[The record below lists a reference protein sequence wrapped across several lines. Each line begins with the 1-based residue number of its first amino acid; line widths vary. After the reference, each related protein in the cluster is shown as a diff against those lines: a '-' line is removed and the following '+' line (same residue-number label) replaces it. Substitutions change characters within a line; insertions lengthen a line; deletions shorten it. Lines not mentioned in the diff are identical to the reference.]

1 MQSTGTRRGMN
12 LALATWVSAI
22 NFWAWNMI
30 GPLSTTYAGDMKLSS
45 TEASMLVATPILV
58 GSLGRIVVGS
68 LTDRFGGRAMFIAV
82 SLASI
87 GPVLAVGAAGSARSY
102 PLLLVFGFFLGV
114 AGTIFAVGIP
124 FANNWYEPARRG
136 FATGV
141 FGMGMVGTALSAFF
155 TPRFVRWFGLF
166 ATHVI
171 VAVAL
176 AVTAVVC
183 IVVMR
188 NAPGFTANTD
198 PVLPKLRAAAKL
210 PVTWEMSFLYAVVFG
225 GFVAF
230 ANYLPTYIKTIYGF
244 SPVDAGARTAGF
256 ALAAVLARPVGGA
269 LSDRIAPKYV
279 VLASFAGTAV
289 MALVAVFQPPP
300 DVWSAAT
307 FITLALFLGIGTG
320 GVFAWVA
327 RRAPARSVGSVT
339 GIVAAAGGLGGYFP
353 PLVMGATYNAADNNY
368 TIGLL
373 LLVATALI
381 AFAYTALRLHAHE
394 PVRAAPDK
402 ESPTVST
409 TPHVGG
415 PIEELLERSG
425 RFFTPGEFS
434 DDLRTV
440 TRRGGRQ
447 GDVFYRDRW
456 SHDKVVRS
464 THGVN
469 CTGSC
474 SWKVYVKDGIIT
486 WETQET
492 DYPSVGP
499 DRPEYEPRGCPRG
512 AAFSWYTYSPTR
524 VRYPYARGVLV
535 EMYREAK
542 ARLGD
547 PVLAWADIQADP
559 QRRRRYHRAR
569 GKGGLVRVSWAEATE
584 LIAAAHVHT
593 IKTYGPDRVA
603 GFSPIPAMSMVS
615 FAAGSRFVELIGG
628 VMTSFY
634 DWYADLPVA
643 SPQVFGD
650 QTDVPESGDWW
661 DAAYLVMWGSNV
673 PVTRTPDAHWMAE
686 VRYRGTKVVS
696 VSPDYAD
703 NTKFAD
709 EWMPCAAGTD
719 GALAMAMGHVILSE
733 CFVHNRVPFFVDYV
747 RQYTDLP
754 FLVKLEERDGV
765 LVPGKNLTA
774 ADLGQDVENS
784 AFKPVLLDGATDTVA
799 VPKGSLG
806 FRYGDDGVGKWN
818 LDLGDLVP
826 ALTVAG
832 PGGQTALVHLPRFDT
847 VDGHGETLSRG
858 VPVRRVGEHLVC
870 TVFDLMLAQYGV
882 ARPGLPRDLAH
893 RVRRRRRAVH
903 PGLAGA
909 DHRGVRRAGG
919 PRRQGVRP
927 QRRGVR
933 WTFDDHHGRRHLP
946 VVPRRRHLPRG
957 AGAAAAD
964 RVDGPQW
971 GRLGALRRAGEVPA
985 GHRVGGDGDGH
996 RLVPPAAAD
1005 GRHHLLVHPHRSVAL
1020 RRVPGRRAGQ
1030 PAGPRPVPR

>member
-124 FANNWYEPARRG
+124 FANNWYEAARRG

-373 LLVATALI
+373 LLVATALV

-402 ESPTVST
+402 ES
-409 TPHVGG
+409 
-415 PIEELLERSG
+415 
-425 RFFTPGEFS
+425 
-434 DDLRTV
+434 
-440 TRRGGRQ
+440 
-447 GDVFYRDRW
+447 
-456 SHDKVVRS
+456 
-464 THGVN
+464 
-469 CTGSC
+469 
-474 SWKVYVKDGIIT
+474 
-486 WETQET
+486 
-492 DYPSVGP
+492 
-499 DRPEYEPRGCPRG
+499 
-512 AAFSWYTYSPTR
+512 
-524 VRYPYARGVLV
+524 
-535 EMYREAK
+535 
-542 ARLGD
+542 
-547 PVLAWADIQADP
+547 
-559 QRRRRYHRAR
+559 
-569 GKGGLVRVSWAEATE
+569 AT
-584 LIAAAHVHT
+584 
-593 IKTYGPDRVA
+593 
-603 GFSPIPAMSMVS
+603 
-615 FAAGSRFVELIGG
+615 
-628 VMTSFY
+628 
-634 DWYADLPVA
+634 
-643 SPQVFGD
+643 
-650 QTDVPESGDWW
+650 
-661 DAAYLVMWGSNV
+661 
-673 PVTRTPDAHWMAE
+673 
-686 VRYRGTKVVS
+686 
-696 VSPDYAD
+696 
-703 NTKFAD
+703 
-709 EWMPCAAGTD
+709 
-719 GALAMAMGHVILSE
+719 
-733 CFVHNRVPFFVDYV
+733 
-747 RQYTDLP
+747 
-754 FLVKLEERDGV
+754 
-765 LVPGKNLTA
+765 
-774 ADLGQDVENS
+774 
-784 AFKPVLLDGATDTVA
+784 
-799 VPKGSLG
+799 
-806 FRYGDDGVGKWN
+806 
-818 LDLGDLVP
+818 
-826 ALTVAG
+826 
-832 PGGQTALVHLPRFDT
+832 
-847 VDGHGETLSRG
+847 
-858 VPVRRVGEHLVC
+858 
-870 TVFDLMLAQYGV
+870 
-882 ARPGLPRDLAH
+882 
-893 RVRRRRRAVH
+893 
-903 PGLAGA
+903 
-909 DHRGVRRAGG
+909 
-919 PRRQGVRP
+919 
-927 QRRGVR
+927 
-933 WTFDDHHGRRHLP
+933 
-946 VVPRRRHLPRG
+946 
-957 AGAAAAD
+957 
-964 RVDGPQW
+964 
-971 GRLGALRRAGEVPA
+971 
-985 GHRVGGDGDGH
+985 
-996 RLVPPAAAD
+996 
-1005 GRHHLLVHPHRSVAL
+1005 
-1020 RRVPGRRAGQ
+1020 
-1030 PAGPRPVPR
+1030 